1 MTDKKLN
8 NACAVALGNFDG
20 LHIGHKTVLK
30 STMEIA
36 KKHNLE
42 AKVMLF
48 DIHPKEFL
56 FSEKLPRLMTD
67 AEIEKSL
74 TAMGFGICRVSFK
87 EIMNYS
93 CEEFF
98 EKILI
103 EKLGA
108 KAVCCGFNYSF
119 GKNGTGNSETLKELC
134 KESGIE
140 CNVSEPVSIDGMTV
154 SSTAIRNFLLNGEV
168 QKAAQMLGRNYA
180 ICGEVMDGDKR
191 GRTMGF
197 PTANQRID
205 DALAVPK
212 FGVYETLVT
221 VDGKKYKGV
230 TNIGIRPTFLAEK
243 ALSETHIIDFSGDIY
258 RKDITVELV
267 RFLRPERQ
275 FGSLLKLKEQL
286 EKDIQEVKGNV

>member
-1 MTDKKLN
+1 MTDEKLN

-20 LHIGHKTVLK
+20 LHIGHKIVLK

-42 AKVMLF
+42 PKVMLF

-56 FSEKLPRLMTD
+56 FNEKLPRLMTD

-87 EIMNYS
+87 EIMDYS
-93 CEEFF
+93 CEDFI
-98 EKILI
+98 EKILV
-103 EKLGA
+103 KKFDA

-119 GKNGTGNSETLKELC
+119 GKKGMGNSEMLQSLC
-134 KESGIE
+134 KEQGIE
-140 CNVSEPVSIDGMTV
+140 CNVSKPVSIDGMTV

-180 ICGEVMDGDKR
+180 VCGAVMDGDKR